1 MRFVDEVRITI
12 ASGDGGNGCVSF
24 LRERYRARGGPNG
37 GNGGRGGSVIL
48 EATGRRNTLVDL
60 RWNRT
65 YRAPSGQNGQGRDMT
80 GRDGEDLTLHVPIGT
95 QIHDVNSGDLIAD
108 LAAEGDRFVVE
119 GGRGGR
125 GNASFKTSTRR
136 TPRFA
141 TDGRP
146 GTELELLLELKLIAD
161 IGLLGFP
168 NAGKSTLISRI
179 SAARPKIADYPFT
192 TLVPNLGVVRL
203 TEGESFVVADIPGL
217 IEGAAD
223 GVGLGLQFLKH
234 VERCA
239 GYLHLIALN
248 DPEGLSPLE
257 RFRTLNAELRRYDRA
272 LLRRP
277 QLVALTKADLL
288 PEDQV
293 EAARAELEEAIGT
306 RVFALSSVRGD
317 GLRELMGAT
326 WELIERSRAADDLP
340 APTTPRSPLL
350 HLHRGP
356 DVDDWNEDEAIFEHA
371 HSSDSAGATSDTDPW
386 TDEE

>member
-257 RFRTLNAELRRYDRA
+257 RFRTLNAELRRYDQA

-277 QLVALTKADLL
+277 QIVALTKADLL

-293 EAARAELEEAIGT
+293 EAVRAELEDKVGA

-326 WELIERSRAADDLP
+326 WELIKRSRAADDLP
-340 APTTPRSPLL
+340 APTTARSPLL

-356 DVDDWNEDEAIFEHA
+356 EVDDWNEDEAIFEHGHGSEA
-371 HSSDSAGATSDTDPW
+371 ADTDPW